1 MSQTTGSQTTA
12 SQSTGAKAAGS
23 GVAAPAG
30 PKMSPWL
37 KIGLELGPLVLFFAA
52 NGYGGIYVATGVF
65 MAATLAALAAM
76 WVLARRIAVMP
87 LVSALVVIVF
97 GSLTLWLQDDHF
109 IKLKPTMVN
118 ALFGALLLGG
128 LAFKK
133 PLMPYVLDGMVKL
146 TDDGWRALTIR
157 WGLFFLVMAMLN
169 EVVWR
174 SVSTDTWVAF
184 KTFGYLP
191 LTFAFAM
198 AQAPLM
204 ARYELKDGAG
214 PG

>member
-1 MSQTTGSQTTA
+1 MTDTVA
-12 SQSTGAKAAGS
+12 SAR
-23 GVAAPAG
+23 

-37 KIGLELGPLVLFFAA
+37 KIGLEIGPLVLFFAA
-52 NGYGGIYVATGVF
+52 NGYGGIYLATGAF
-65 MAATLAALAAM
+65 MVATLASLVAM

-87 LVSALVVIVF
+87 LVSALVVMVF
-97 GSLTLWLQDDHF
+97 GGLTLWLQDDHF

-118 ALFGALLLGG
+118 ALFGVLLLGG
-128 LAFKK
+128 LVVRK
-133 PLMPYVLDGMVKL
+133 PLLPYVFDGMVTL
-146 TDDGWRALTIR
+146 TDEGWRVLTIR
-157 WGLFFLVMAMLN
+157 WGVFFLVMAVVN

-191 LTFAFAM
+191 LTFVFAM

-204 ARYELKDGAG
+204 ARHELKDT
-214 PG
+214 PQDS

>member
-1 MSQTTGSQTTA
+1 MSE
-12 SQSTGAKAAGS
+12 AA
-23 GVAAPAG
+23 AAPR
-30 PKMSPWL
+30 PKMSPGL
-37 KIGLELGPLVLFFAA
+37 KIALEIGPLVLFFVG
-52 NGYGGIYVATGVF
+52 NSYGGIYVATGIF
-65 MAATLAALAAM
+65 MVATLIALGTM

-87 LVSALVVIVF
+87 LVSALVVMVF
-97 GSLTLWLQDDHF
+97 GTLTLWLQDDHF

-128 LAFKK
+128 LFFKK
-133 PLMPYVLDGMVKL
+133 PLLPYVFDGMIRL
-146 TDDGWRALTIR
+146 TDEGWHKLTIR
-157 WGLFFLVMAMLN
+157 WGVFFLVMAVLN

-191 LTFAFAM
+191 LTFVFAM

-204 ARYELKDGAG
+204 ARFEDKAEENPATAPQDAPTGG
-214 PG
+214 

>member
-1 MSQTTGSQTTA
+1 MTSSAA
-12 SQSTGAKAAGS
+12 SS
-23 GVAAPAG
+23 PR
-30 PKMSPWL
+30 KMNPWL
-37 KIGLELGPLVLFFAA
+37 KIGLELGPLVLFFVA

-65 MAATLAALAAM
+65 MAATLVSLAAM

-87 LVSALVVIVF
+87 LVSAVVVMVF
-97 GSLTLWLQDDHF
+97 GGLTLWLQDEHF

-118 ALFGALLLGG
+118 ALFGVLLLGG
-128 LAFKK
+128 LWLNK
-133 PLMPYVLDGMVKL
+133 PLLPYVFDGMVKL
-146 TDDGWRALTIR
+146 TDEGWRRLTIR
-157 WGLFFLVMAMLN
+157 WGVFFLLMAVLN

-204 ARYELKDGAG
+204 ARFELKDEAG
-214 PG
+214 QA